1 MNSNIIGRFDK
12 MVVVKHA
19 LDECGNERD
28 RLCRL
33 SVFFL
38 YVSQLA
44 GTQMRDGRCLTIQVS
59 HPTLQKI
66 DPFWIICKYNL

>member
-1 MNSNIIGRFDK
+1 MNSNIISRFDK
-12 MVVVKHA
+12 MVVVKQVDMNA
-19 LDECGNERD
+19 LDESGNERD

-44 GTQMRDGRCLTIQVS
+44 GYSNERWSVLN
-59 HPTLQKI
+59 
-66 DPFWIICKYNL
+66 DPSEPPNSAEDRPILDYL